1 MAMIVFQALVVVID
15 YTYAAPVII
24 EPVFVHVTAACHGFR
39 QSPQHH
45 FYNGSVGENLLR
57 SRIGNA
63 ANPPRPSPLLARA
76 GERDGKR
83 RFSGWKDSEWQVRRS
98 PGSQHGS

>member
-57 SRIGNA
+57 SRIG
-63 ANPPRPSPLLARA
+63 RA